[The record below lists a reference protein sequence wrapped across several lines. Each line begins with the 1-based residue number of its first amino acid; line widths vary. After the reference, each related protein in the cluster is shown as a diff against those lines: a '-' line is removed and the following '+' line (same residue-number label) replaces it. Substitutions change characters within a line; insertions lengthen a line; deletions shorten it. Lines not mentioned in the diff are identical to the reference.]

1 MRKPPEQLFGRLLD
15 SLTDIFALVLDRDQ
29 RIVYAN
35 AAFLEHFAVS
45 WEEVAGRSCF
55 DLVSPFSSRQ
65 PAEGGFC
72 PTELGPFYPAR
83 THLSREAH
91 GKKYVYETTFYR
103 LLNGEEAPWT
113 VCVFRDVTERFVLES
128 QIRKLD
134 ELERKLVQASIDG
147 IVVNDMEGNVLIF
160 NEGAAKI
167 LGYTPEEAIGRV
179 TADVFYPPG
188 IAHEIKDKIY
198 APDYGGVGIL
208 ENYETMARR
217 QDGTLVPIWLSARLL
232 QENEQEVGIVGYFR
246 DLRERKRLEEE
257 VLRNERLAVLGKAVA
272 RITHEIKN
280 PLMLIG
286 GFAQQC
292 AREQGISL
300 EGQRKLQLIR
310 EEVLRLEKFL
320 GELGTFTRITPTQK
334 TPGDLLALVREVAES
349 LEDVFK
355 AQQVVFEIQNPGQI
369 PRFFFDP
376 GQIRQV
382 LVNLFKNSLEAMPKG
397 GRLTLG
403 LEVQGESLEI
413 RVTDTGPGISP
424 EHLQVLFTPFFST
437 KAGGTGLGL
446 TICRQLIEQ
455 HGGEI
460 KIDSE
465 VGRGTTCLIGLP
477 LNARPGAPG

>member
-1 MRKPPEQLFGRLLD
+1 MRQPPEQLFGRLLD

-35 AAFLEHFAVS
+35 VAFLEHFAMS

-55 DLVSPFSSRQ
+55 DMVSPFSPQ
-65 PAEGGFC
+65 APGEGAFC

-83 THLSREAH
+83 THLSREVQ
-91 GKKYVYETTFYR
+91 GKKFVYEATFYH
-103 LLNGEEAPWT
+103 LLNATEAPWT
-113 VCVFRDVTERFVLES
+113 VCVFRDVTQRFVLES
-128 QIRKLD
+128 QVRKLD

-147 IVVNDMEGNVLIF
+147 IVVNDMAGNVLIF

-167 LGYTPEEAIGRV
+167 LGYTPEEVIGRV
-179 TADVFYPPG
+179 TAEAFYPPG
-188 IAHEIKDKIY
+188 IAHEIKEKIY

-208 ENYETMARR
+208 ENYETVARR

-232 QENEQEVGIVGYFR
+232 QEDGQEVGIVGYFR

-257 VLRNERLAVLGKAVA
+257 VLRNERLAILGKAVA
-272 RITHEIKN
+272 HITHEIKN

-292 AREQGISL
+292 AQEPELSTKGR
-300 EGQRKLQLIR
+300 RKLQLIR
-310 EEVLRLEKFL
+310 EEILRLEKFL
-320 GELGTFTRITPTQK
+320 SELGTFTRITPTQK
-334 TPGDLLALVREVAES
+334 TSGDLLARVREVAES
-349 LEDVFK
+349 MEGVFK
-355 AQQVVFEIQNPGQI
+355 AQQVVFEIEAPGQI
-369 PRFFFDP
+369 PRFSFDP
-376 GQIRQV
+376 GQMRQV
-382 LVNLFKNSLEAMPKG
+382 LINLFRNSLEAMPQG

-413 RVTDTGPGISP
+413 RVADTGQGIPP
-424 EHLQVLFTPFFST
+424 EHLPVLFTPFFST
-437 KAGGTGLGL
+437 KEGGTGLGL

-460 KIDSE
+460 KIESE
-465 VGRGTTCLIGLP
+465 VGRGTTCFIRLP
-477 LNARPGAPG
+477 LNTHPGAAA